1 MSAEARW
8 SVSLVSRPI
17 ATRRRAGSWM
27 ADDVHGEYEVAHL
40 LDLTDE
46 EGMAVLEHGGRFV
59 FTWHGD
65 PNAPRLAFGLAGR
78 DHRRVLDHLLLLRDG
93 VPIAWWDVS
102 RRVDVGVVL
111 HVTIP
116 PAELPV
122 WRAAGQGR
130 GRPVHR

>member
-1 MSAEARW
+1 MSAEAQW

-46 EGMAVLEHGGRFV
+46 EGMAVLEKGARFV

-65 PNAPRLAFGLAGR
+65 PNAPRLALGLAGR

-93 VPIAWWDVS
+93 VPIAWWDVGT
-102 RRVDVGVVL
+102 RVHVGVIITL
-111 HVTIP
+111 SIDAAAP
-116 PAELPV
+116 PV
-122 WRAAGQGR
+122 WLGARQVAA
-130 GRPVHR
+130 